1 MGAYIL
7 ISVLIL
13 ITCVLL
19 ALVVLVQ
26 NSKGGGLASNFQA
39 SSQIMGVRKT
49 ADFLEKATW
58 VLAGALLVLSIVG
71 VAFIPKDGSNGAQS
85 VLKDKIENVV
95 DPNQVP
101 SFPAADA
108 KAASSAAPATTAPA
122 TTTPATTAPAPA
134 TTTPAPAT
142 TK

>member
-1 MGAYIL
+1 MYPLITVLLFIVCIL
-7 ISVLIL
+7 LIL
-13 ITCVLL
+13 I
-19 ALVVLVQ
+19 VLVQ

-39 SSQIMGVRKT
+39 STQIMGVRKT

-58 VLAGALLVLSIVG
+58 GLAGALLVLSIMG
-71 VAFIPKDGSNGAQS
+71 SAFIPRGTDSGDQS
-85 VLKDKIENVV
+85 ILKDKIENAV

-108 KAASSAAPATTAPA
+108 PAA
-122 TTTPATTAPAPA
+122 TTTPATA
-134 TTTPAPAT
+134 TPAAADS